1 MSVYGKLQKIKEMSN
16 DETGD
21 KELLTLA
28 NDLKTD
34 IDLLIGTYVDSRHDV
49 INTANN
55 DDNNDVIQNLFEDLD
70 IKWSDSLR
78 RAYREKFID
87 YNVK

>member
-1 MSVYGKLQKIKEMSN
+1 MSN